1 MFVFAYSLDQYGDD
15 LTYLNESFDA
25 DICMFRGT
33 SALGKPSIATSL
45 LFFIRLVLYSLV
57 IVFYAFGRVLPSH
70 CCTDFVKIIQL
81 GQEFL
86 WLCNCVSKSNV

>member
-1 MFVFAYSLDQYGDD
+1 MKSL
-15 LTYLNESFDA
+15 DA
-25 DICMFRGT
+25 DICLEVLV
-33 SALGKPSIATSL
+33 LGKPSIATSI
-45 LFFIRLVLYSLV
+45 LFFITLVLYSLV

-86 WLCNCVSKSNV
+86 WLCNCVSKATFEAVYIMLA